1 LAQAV
6 GFAQAAPMFI
16 ALPADH
22 PASSIPIP
30 LRLLF
35 AAQPKLVTPVLQVAP
50 IERSLKPV
58 HALARHCVG
67 LHCAQLR
74 KARLKAFAS
83 S

>member
-1 LAQAV
+1 MHC
-6 GFAQAAPMFI
+6 GECGH
-16 ALPADH
+16 D
-22 PASSIPIP
+22 
-30 LRLLF
+30 
-35 AAQPKLVTPVLQVAP
+35 KLVTQVLQVVP

-58 HALARHCVG
+58 HVVARHCVG